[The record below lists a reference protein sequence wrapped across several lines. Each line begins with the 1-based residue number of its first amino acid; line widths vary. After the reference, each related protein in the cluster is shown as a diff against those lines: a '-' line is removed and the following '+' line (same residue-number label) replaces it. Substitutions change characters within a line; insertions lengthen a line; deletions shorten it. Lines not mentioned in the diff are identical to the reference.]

1 VAEGTLNRILVPPA
15 SGEIVRAAPGKP
27 ALPARLDAD
36 PTKAAS
42 GLAQLVLT
50 LVELIRQLLER
61 ESIRRMDR
69 GTLSEEEIERLGTAF
84 MLMREKIA
92 ELRDLFG
99 LTEED
104 LNIDL
109 GPLGR
114 LL

>member
-1 VAEGTLNRILVPPA
+1 MDGR
-15 SGEIVRAAPGKP
+15 KP
-27 ALPARLDAD
+27 TLPARLNAD
-36 PTKAAS
+36 PGKAAS
-42 GLAQLVLT
+42 GIAQLVLT

-61 ESIRRMDR
+61 ETIRRMDR
-69 GTLSEEEIERLGTAF
+69 GTLSLAEVERLGTAF
-84 MLMREKIA
+84 MLMQEKIA